1 VAPAADPATRT
12 YRVKVALLDGRDQA
26 LLGMTATVWLT
37 TTEPAGPVIP
47 RSAVFTS
54 HDDPKQPKVWV
65 VDADTVRSTPVTLGT
80 PLDGERIEV
89 AGVAPGQTVVS
100 AGVQRLMEGQAVRV
114 LASAND
120 RSQP

>member
-1 VAPAADPATRT
+1 
-12 YRVKVALLDGRDQA
+12 
-26 LLGMTATVWLT
+26 MTATVWLA
-37 TTEPAGPVIP
+37 TTEPTATAIP
-47 RSAVFTS
+47 RSAVFTTQ
-54 HDDPKQPKVWV
+54 DDPKQPKVWL
-65 VDADTVRSTPVTLGT
+65 VDADTVRSTPVTLGA

-100 AGVQRLMEGQAVRV
+100 AGVQLLMEDQAVRV